1 MSHGVHEF
9 ADGGDDVELFEELA
23 AQRLDVCLTFVD
35 LAAGKLPMAREV
47 RAGLPQRQQERAIT
61 LDDRCYHCN
70 RREDARPGTRRH
82 FGPDAPTGTG

>member
-47 RAGLPQRQQERAIT
+47 GSRRSQRQQEGVVT
-61 LDDRCYHCN
+61 FDDRCYHCN
-70 RREDARPGTRRH
+70 RRADARPGTRRH